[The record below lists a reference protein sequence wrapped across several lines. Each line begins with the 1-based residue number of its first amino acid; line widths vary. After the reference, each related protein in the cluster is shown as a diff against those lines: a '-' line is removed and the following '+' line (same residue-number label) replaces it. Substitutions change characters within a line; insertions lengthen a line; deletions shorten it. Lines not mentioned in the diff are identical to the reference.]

1 MISHRQLEAFHAV
14 VTMGATTR
22 AAEILGVSQPA
33 ISRLIKQL
41 EYSTKLKLF
50 ERIRGRLVL
59 TREGLLFHTE
69 VNRAFHTL
77 GRLGAVAEDIR
88 NYRAHTLK
96 VGALPALSFSFLPSV
111 IGEFHKKYPKTM
123 INLEPTNSD
132 MVRDLV
138 AAGQL
143 DVGFAA
149 DEIDISG
156 VFAEQFAMPPAVC
169 ILPRGHN
176 LAQKAVIG
184 PEDLADQPFISLSR
198 TDTARRRIDK
208 LFDHKHVT
216 RNIVAE
222 THFALTIC
230 QFVQQGM
237 GVGLINPYCLDS
249 VSPESVIVRPF
260 LPKITFKTLMI
271 YAPESPITG
280 AVETFRDIAHEQA
293 VPYLETLMA
302 QFGAF
307 SSDEGLR
314 AFGKLKKPGPWIRNP
329 LATTET

>member
-1 MISHRQLEAFHAV
+1 MMNHRQLEAFHAV

-41 EYSTKLKLF
+41 EYDCKIKLF
-50 ERIRGRLVL
+50 ERSRGRLIL

-69 VNRAFHTL
+69 VNRAFQTL

-96 VGALPALSFSFLPSV
+96 VGALPALSFSFVPRV
-111 IGEFHKKYPKTM
+111 IGEFHKNHPKAK

-149 DEIDISG
+149 DEIDLSG

-169 ILPRGHN
+169 VLPRGHE
-176 LAQKAVIG
+176 LARNHVIEPG
-184 PEDLADQPFISLSR
+184 DLADHPFISLSHADR
-198 TDTARRRIDK
+198 ARRRIDK
-208 LFDHKHVT
+208 IFDHKNIT

-237 GVGLINPYCLDS
+237 GVGLINPYCLEA
-249 VSPESVIVRPF
+249 VSPESLVVRPF
-260 LPKITFKTLMI
+260 VPKITFRTMMI
-271 YAPESPITG
+271 YAPESPISG
-280 AVETFRDIAHEQA
+280 AIETFREISHEMA
-293 VPYLETLMA
+293 VPYLEELLER
-302 QFGAF
+302 FGAF
-307 SSDEGLR
+307 SNDDGRR
-314 AFGKLKKPGPWIRNP
+314 AFGRLTKPGPWIRNP
-329 LATTET
+329 LE